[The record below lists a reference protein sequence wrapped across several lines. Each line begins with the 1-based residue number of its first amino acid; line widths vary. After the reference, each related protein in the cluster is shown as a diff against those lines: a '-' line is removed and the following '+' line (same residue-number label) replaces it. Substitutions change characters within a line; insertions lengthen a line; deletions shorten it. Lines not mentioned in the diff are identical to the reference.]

1 MPDSP
6 NGDPPKCMVAPKDE
20 GCCHALQALTFSV
33 DFQALQSLPDQPPVS
48 RDKVRVHPTNNTFT
62 FSARQSVRAQAYLRI
77 MSLQIG
83 VWTIEFQVYAP
94 PPNDAFCGIMFN
106 AYNGFT
112 NAEVLKDSRKS
123 NPTMHVVVGGRR
135 IRRTNYVVVT
145 LHADCFPRCIFYH
158 GIYVHLYP
166 FYPRGGSSN

>member
-1 MPDSP
+1 MCGAHLTGHRSVFTVEKLDIFADTVHTE
-6 NGDPPKCMVAPKDE
+6 GADGLADE
-20 GCCHALQALTFSV
+20 TT
-33 DFQALQSLPDQPPVS
+33 SLPDQPPAS

-62 FSARQSVRAQAYLRI
+62 FSVRQSVRAQAYLRI

-94 PPNDAFCGIMFN
+94 PPDDAFWGIMFN

-145 LHADCFPRCIFYH
+145 LHADCLPRCIFYY

-166 FYPRGGSSN
+166 FYPRV